1 MQAVKQQIQQLLLEM
16 VDEVKKIKKK
26 KPNILQRARARKA
39 EREAAAAAETET
51 SSRRQQQF
59 GASDPGSKPVGAPRV
74 IGGESDP
81 NKPAELPPAAP
92 KLNKIQQDAE
102 AAKGNQT
109 AGASTDPSAPAAPTP
124 PGGGEAPAKP
134 PSSGAGV
141 KNKVDPLKPEAIQW
155 LSQYVETL
163 AKDTAAVASY
173 APSKEVALV
182 SKALGKLTNY
192 IQKLLVVHSEHHGT
206 EAPEE
211 PPGAPKTNP
220 FSEPAGAPKTNP
232 FSGAGGDPLKE
243 SLDEKLLNLKCRIHA
258 HIMESLTDM
267 DRENI
272 EKAIKVAMYKLDD
285 MLQPPVGRGI
295 DHDVKEYLASVIRD
309 TLTNQDKQ
317 MGLDLNKG
325 L

>member
-1 MQAVKQQIQQLLLEM
+1 MQVVKQQIQQLLLEM
-16 VDEVKKIKKK
+16 VDEVKKIKKGGTRKGSSHERLQKIKARQQAK
-26 KPNILQRARARKA
+26 KDQENQDN
-39 EREAAAAAETET
+39 
-51 SSRRQQQF
+51 RRQQQF

-81 NKPAELPPAAP
+81 NKPPELPPSAP

-109 AGASTDPSAPAAPTP
+109 AGASTNPSAPAAPTP

-155 LSQYVETL
+155 LTQYVETL

-206 EAPEE
+206 AAPEE
-211 PPGAPKTNP
+211 PA
-220 FSEPAGAPKTNP
+220 SMPAGAPKTNP

-272 EKAIKVAMYKLDD
+272 EKAIKVAMYKLDS
-285 MLQPPVGRGI
+285 MLQPPIGKGV
-295 DHDVKEYLASVIRD
+295 DHEVKQYLASVIRD

-317 MGLDLNKG
+317 LGLDLNKG